1 MILTESG
8 MSFLYFTTY
17 DPPKRQPCGPRGLA
31 AQGKQR
37 AIDAHSLS
45 VTLSLSL
52 YIYTYMYIH
61 IYIYIST
68 YMYIWMDWNT
78 DTTRHYY
85 VETILDIL

>member
-1 MILTESG
+1 MILTERG

-37 AIDAHSLS
+37 AIDNSSLCHS
-45 VTLSLSL
+45 VSLSL
-52 YIYTYMYIH
+52 ALYI
-61 IYIYIST
+61 